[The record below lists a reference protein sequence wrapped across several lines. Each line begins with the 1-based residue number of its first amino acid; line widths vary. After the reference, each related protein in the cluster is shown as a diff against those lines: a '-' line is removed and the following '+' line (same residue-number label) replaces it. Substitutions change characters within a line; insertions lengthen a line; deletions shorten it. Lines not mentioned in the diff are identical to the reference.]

1 LVFATTEDIH
11 STFLTTFLRRIPIL
25 VSLPDLQHRSREEKE
40 ALTLQFFWQEA
51 RTLAARLQL
60 TPRLLQVLTQYVYR
74 GNVGELKNV
83 VKYAVASA
91 WARSPGRE
99 MLTVTLHDLPENVM
113 ARRQR
118 SAKRWASRSRCLSS
132 RRPAWSGCCARDP
145 VQGLIYDVQCRV
157 LALYEAVLNKKTVW
171 EEAQRAWGRD

>member
-1 LVFATTEDIH
+1 
-11 STFLTTFLRRIPIL
+11 
-25 VSLPDLQHRSREEKE
+25 
-40 ALTLQFFWQEA
+40 EA

-113 ARRQR
+113 A
-118 SAKRWASRSRCLSS
+118 ATPALSEAMGQQEPLLIEPQTS
-132 RRPAWSGCCARDP
+132 LVWLLRARDP

-157 LALYEAVLNKKTVW
+157 LAQYEAVLNKKTVW
-171 EEAQRAWGRD
+171 EEAQRSMGEEIETLFDRLIFDNHDSSSSQMLLLIAHQVREEYYRLEK